1 MAETKSDARY
11 KWVML
16 GLLAFTYFLMHA
28 TRQIFNASLPDIK
41 ASLPGT
47 SDAQWGFTRT
57 AFLFAYGLAVPLA
70 GIAADMLRRKW
81 VVVVGALLF
90 SASVLGTGF
99 VDGFIGMLVMY
110 GLMNGIGQCMIPASS
125 SSLIAQYHHET
136 RSTALSIYQTGLY
149 FGIIVSSVLAGFLG
163 GHSQEGWRWAFW
175 GFGALGVV
183 WTVVLCVFMRDTPPL
198 LLNHRAGEMER
209 ASFKEAC
216 LAMISKPTAVLL
228 TIAFGLL
235 VFGSNCFRTFMPLFL
250 RIPVAEGGF
259 GLEGGSA
266 AFHAVFWFYVGSF
279 IGIASGARLS
289 DRLVYRFPAIR
300 INMLW
305 IGLALS
311 APAMAAMVY
320 MPNLWLCCFM
330 MFIFGIGG
338 GFFDCSL
345 YSGLFEVVAPRYRA
359 AAMGVYLCGA
369 FIIGSPATAV
379 LGYVGQHF
387 SYQHGIAMFG
397 GTYAIAAIAV
407 IAARVFF
414 FHHDRIDQAQ

>member
-1 MAETKSDARY
+1 MEKQEGKNY
-11 KWVML
+11 KWLLL

-81 VVVVGALLF
+81 VVVVGAFLF

-99 VDGFIGMLVMY
+99 VDGFVGMLIMY

-163 GHSQEGWRWAFW
+163 AHSREGWRWAFW

-183 WTVVLCVFMRDTPPL
+183 WTVVLCIFMRNTPPL
-198 LLNHRAGEMER
+198 IQNHRAGELER

-216 LAMISKPTAVLL
+216 FAMVSKPTALLL
-228 TIAFGLL
+228 TFAFGML

-250 RIPVAEGGF
+250 RIPGSEGGF

-289 DRLVYRFPAIR
+289 DRLVHRFPAIR
-300 INMLW
+300 INML
-305 IGLALS
+305 IFGLALS

-320 MPNLWLCCFM
+320 MPNFALCCFM
-330 MFIFGIGG
+330 MFLFGIGG
-338 GFFDCSL
+338 GLFDCSL

-369 FIIGSPATAV
+369 FLIGCPATAV
-379 LGYVGQHF
+379 LGYVGEHF

-397 GTYAIAAIAV
+397 GAYALAALAVV
-407 IAARVFF
+407 IARWFF
-414 FHHDRIDQAQ
+414 FAKDRV

>member
-1 MAETKSDARY
+1 MEDRNDKRY

-16 GLLAFTYFLMHA
+16 GFLAFTYFLMHA

-47 SDAQWGFTRT
+47 SDAQWGLTRT
-57 AFLFAYGLAVPLA
+57 VFLFAYGLAVPLA

-81 VVVVGALLF
+81 VVVVGAFLF

-99 VDGFIGMLVMY
+99 VDGFVGMLIMY

-198 LLNHRAGEMER
+198 LQNHRAGELER
-209 ASFKEAC
+209 ASFKEAA
-216 LAMISKPTAVLL
+216 LAMVSRPTALLL
-228 TIAFGLL
+228 TFAFGML

-250 RIPVAEGGF
+250 RIPAAEGGF

-289 DRLVYRFPAIR
+289 DKLVHRFPAIR
-300 INMLW
+300 INML
-305 IGLALS
+305 IFGLALS

-320 MPNLWLCCFM
+320 MPNFVLCCFM
-330 MFIFGIGG
+330 MFLFGIGG
-338 GFFDCSL
+338 GLFDCSL

-369 FIIGSPATAV
+369 FLIGCPATAV

-387 SYQHGIAMFG
+387 SYQHGIAIFG
-397 GTYAIAAIAV
+397 GTYALGAV
-407 IAARVFF
+407 AVLLARFLFF
-414 FHHDRIDQAQ
+414 RRDRVEA